1 MVRFSAQEK
10 IKDEKKVLTYRA
22 FLICLRLISVVSRVI
37 IILFVRINLNHW
49 PNILVVEGDWQAN
62 WQGFIICNRTLDTT
76 ILMLLQGA
84 RFLSYVVFET
94 KDLQATLLHFQA
106 IRVFSGCFHEQ
117 EVLIERLVALRL
129 PSTPLLLA

>member
-22 FLICLRLISVVSRVI
+22 FLIFLRLIIVVSRVI

-62 WQGFIICNRTLDTT
+62 
-76 ILMLLQGA
+76 
-84 RFLSYVVFET
+84 
-94 KDLQATLLHFQA
+94 
-106 IRVFSGCFHEQ
+106 
-117 EVLIERLVALRL
+117 
-129 PSTPLLLA
+129 